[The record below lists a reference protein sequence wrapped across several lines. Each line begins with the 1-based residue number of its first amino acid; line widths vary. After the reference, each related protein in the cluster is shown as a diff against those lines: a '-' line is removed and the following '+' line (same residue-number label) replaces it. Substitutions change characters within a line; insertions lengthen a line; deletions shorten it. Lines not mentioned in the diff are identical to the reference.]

1 MPPMIILFSDA
12 TNDAAETINGAAA
25 PSDGGGE
32 TGDPSVHPN
41 ATHGPQVGL
50 SLIRV
55 TLSSIS
61 CPFRPP
67 ALPPMVPMGHA
78 GPSMAPAYIPPGMQ
92 QQRREEE
99 PPSKRPRTEDSL
111 IPEDMFL
118 AKNRGP
124 VTFTIVVPV
133 VEDKPEWKLNGQMLS
148 VTMPLTDTV
157 SALKTKIMEEVGMPQ
172 GKQKLQHE
180 NIFFKVS
187 RSSL

>member
-1 MPPMIILFSDA
+1 
-12 TNDAAETINGAAA
+12 
-25 PSDGGGE
+25 
-32 TGDPSVHPN
+32 
-41 ATHGPQVGL
+41 
-50 SLIRV
+50 
-55 TLSSIS
+55 
-61 CPFRPP
+61 
-67 ALPPMVPMGHA
+67 
-78 GPSMAPAYIPPGMQ
+78 MAPAYIPPGM
-92 QQRREEE
+92 QRREEE

-157 SALKTKIMEEVGMPQ
+157 STLKTKIMEEVGMPQ

-180 NIFFKVS
+180 NIFFKVGPHWDFEVLICHPLFVPS
-187 RSSL
+187 GREYSGLLQHDAWHDASAPVEGARREEEVDSGQLRQDIIIAVTIILFFFYNGRVR